1 MPQKKNPDIPELIR
15 GKTGRVYGSL
25 MTMLTIM
32 KGLPLAYNKDMQE
45 DKEPLF
51 DAVDTLLASLKVFAP
66 MIEKMKALFVKYEEM
81 ISYLIVG
88 VLNTLVSW
96 AAWFLCAYT
105 ILDAKIVWHNFL
117 LSLISWVV
125 GVIFGY
131 FMNRKYVFKSKEPD
145 MLREFLQF
153 SGGRVSTWVL
163 DEVMMIL
170 MVNVLTINEAFSKI
184 FVSVLVMIGNYII
197 SKFFVF
203 KK

>member
-1 MPQKKNPDIPELIR
+1 
-15 GKTGRVYGSL
+15 
-25 MTMLTIM
+25 
-32 KGLPLAYNKDMQE
+32 
-45 DKEPLF
+45 
-51 DAVDTLLASLKVFAP
+51 